1 MWIQHRAIFIWGGFF
16 PYDTAI
22 IIKILSKIDTNIL
35 LWEIINKQK
44 EQHPLCH
51 DTMIHQPIHSLCS
64 LSKLKA
70 RCSNYFD
77 TEESS
82 IRGGSPYVATDRE
95 STDSGIL
102 SHISSFGDSLGQDQE
117 FRCSTPYG
125 SHPDVRW
132 TVLCGKRDNY
142 LSSPPEGDVWW
153 YTQTLS
159 QQLPIK

>member
-1 MWIQHRAIFIWGGFF
+1 MK
-16 PYDTAI
+16 D
-22 IIKILSKIDTNIL
+22 LLKIDTNIL

-44 EQHPLCH
+44 KQHPLYH
-51 DTMIHQPIHSLCS
+51 DTIIHQPMYSLCS

-95 STDSGIL
+95 SNHSGIL
-102 SHISSFGDSLGQDQE
+102 SHVSSFGDSLGQDQE

-125 SHPDVRW
+125 SHPDIRW

-153 YTQTLS
+153 YSDLVSTIAHKITKSLLTHFMLS
-159 QQLPIK
+159 CDNIKN